1 MGSYTFKWEHPAE
14 EAYVTGTFD
23 NWQKTV
29 KLEKS
34 DGVFQKTVDIAH
46 PSHKIYYKVRGRK
59 PGVVPFLRVFGSSM
73 AVSLAE
79 LHDCTPGLVKHG
91 FAAPSVCLRDALCD
105 TPRRSRARRSTNHGQ
120 RPRRSE
126 SDDECETCISWP
138 GRRINWRRGRR
149 RCLTADVGAI
159 VARSLGFCS
168 GGLVASPID
177 SVPAWPCLALLC
189 VELRC
194 GAAARASTARAG
206 YLISRAGEQALM
218 LGRRRAR
225 PKPRGERGLP
235 RSCGDDGRD
244 RIRGATVALVSLS
257 QTAWCR
263 ASRCLDADELRH
275 WRPRQ
280 ARHGAGEIDQGTLA
294 GGIARVARPRRRA
307 CTLGGASVPPPMA
320 PPDVTFHGLP
330 RLLRMLAFVAHEHD
344 RFVVDNNW
352 TINESSPH
360 EPDSD
365 GNVNNFLT
373 QADLEHP
380 SFSSSILNTVT
391 PESTTVAMAGKKNNK
406 KKQQQKAQQ
415 AAAATKPAETAPA
428 ETAAAAP
435 VAAEVVP
442 VEAATAEPTAAAA
455 TTAAVVEPVVPV
467 AAESREDT
475 ATPSIVPG
483 GFPETPANEEDK
495 TVSVNPLPAAPGA
508 VNPITLEPGEKIPQ
522 GVAAQGV
529 NDNVKLDKE
538 SYEKSDALPG
548 VVATDL
554 PPVSKNTIPE
564 SSLPITS
571 NKDATINTVGPG
583 ATTAALA
590 GQVPLESKD
599 AKVPEV
605 VKESQ
610 EKAGV
615 APEAS
620 AVPEEVKEKA
630 AVEEELKS
638 KVQEAP
644 GTSEGHAGVGAEKQE
659 NTGLIA
665 GAALTTGGAVAA
677 AAIAAKDKV
686 AETAGPTVNN
696 AAAAATDAANKNLPD
711 SVKAQLPEAAQNHLA
726 AQSKETTLE
735 EVSPQVPAEVKES
748 LTEAGKSPEAAANTE
763 AVVEKKQVESELLKE
778 VKSVPAVDETKPAA
792 AAASET
798 KPVAAKAPETKPTET
813 PATQGK
819 ATEANPEAAKAEA
832 VKAGAAN
839 GANGTETK
847 PAEASQPASAQAKK
861 KSRLSTIF
869 SKLKEKL
876 K

>member
-46 PSHKIYYKVRGRK
+46 PSHKIYYK
-59 PGVVPFLRVFGSSM
+59 
-73 AVSLAE
+73 
-79 LHDCTPGLVKHG
+79 
-91 FAAPSVCLRDALCD
+91 
-105 TPRRSRARRSTNHGQ
+105 
-120 RPRRSE
+120 
-126 SDDECETCISWP
+126 
-138 GRRINWRRGRR
+138 
-149 RCLTADVGAI
+149 
-159 VARSLGFCS
+159 
-168 GGLVASPID
+168 
-177 SVPAWPCLALLC
+177 
-189 VELRC
+189 
-194 GAAARASTARAG
+194 
-206 YLISRAGEQALM
+206 
-218 LGRRRAR
+218 
-225 PKPRGERGLP
+225 
-235 RSCGDDGRD
+235 
-244 RIRGATVALVSLS
+244 
-257 QTAWCR
+257 
-263 ASRCLDADELRH
+263 
-275 WRPRQ
+275 
-280 ARHGAGEIDQGTLA
+280 
-294 GGIARVARPRRRA
+294 
-307 CTLGGASVPPPMA
+307 
-320 PPDVTFHGLP
+320 
-330 RLLRMLAFVAHEHD
+330 
-344 RFVVDNNW
+344 FVVDNNW

-495 TVSVNPLPAAPGA
+495 T
-508 VNPITLEPGEKIPQ
+508 

-644 GTSEGHAGVGAEKQE
+644 GTSEGHAGIGAEKQE

-813 PATQGK
+813 AATQGK

>member
-1 MGSYTFKWEHPAE
+1 
-14 EAYVTGTFD
+14 
-23 NWQKTV
+23 
-29 KLEKS
+29 
-34 DGVFQKTVDIAH
+34 
-46 PSHKIYYKVRGRK
+46 
-59 PGVVPFLRVFGSSM
+59 
-73 AVSLAE
+73 
-79 LHDCTPGLVKHG
+79 
-91 FAAPSVCLRDALCD
+91 
-105 TPRRSRARRSTNHGQ
+105 
-120 RPRRSE
+120 
-126 SDDECETCISWP
+126 
-138 GRRINWRRGRR
+138 
-149 RCLTADVGAI
+149 
-159 VARSLGFCS
+159 
-168 GGLVASPID
+168 
-177 SVPAWPCLALLC
+177 
-189 VELRC
+189 
-194 GAAARASTARAG
+194 
-206 YLISRAGEQALM
+206 
-218 LGRRRAR
+218 
-225 PKPRGERGLP
+225 
-235 RSCGDDGRD
+235 
-244 RIRGATVALVSLS
+244 
-257 QTAWCR
+257 
-263 ASRCLDADELRH
+263 
-275 WRPRQ
+275 
-280 ARHGAGEIDQGTLA
+280 
-294 GGIARVARPRRRA
+294 
-307 CTLGGASVPPPMA
+307 
-320 PPDVTFHGLP
+320 
-330 RLLRMLAFVAHEHD
+330 
-344 RFVVDNNW
+344 
-352 TINESSPH
+352 
-360 EPDSD
+360 
-365 GNVNNFLT
+365 
-373 QADLEHP
+373 
-380 SFSSSILNTVT
+380 
-391 PESTTVAMAGKKNNK
+391 MAGKKNNK

-644 GTSEGHAGVGAEKQE
+644 GTSEGHAGIGAEKQE

-813 PATQGK
+813 AATQGK

>member
-46 PSHKIYYKVRGRK
+46 PSHKIYYK
-59 PGVVPFLRVFGSSM
+59 
-73 AVSLAE
+73 
-79 LHDCTPGLVKHG
+79 
-91 FAAPSVCLRDALCD
+91 
-105 TPRRSRARRSTNHGQ
+105 
-120 RPRRSE
+120 
-126 SDDECETCISWP
+126 
-138 GRRINWRRGRR
+138 
-149 RCLTADVGAI
+149 
-159 VARSLGFCS
+159 
-168 GGLVASPID
+168 
-177 SVPAWPCLALLC
+177 
-189 VELRC
+189 
-194 GAAARASTARAG
+194 
-206 YLISRAGEQALM
+206 
-218 LGRRRAR
+218 
-225 PKPRGERGLP
+225 
-235 RSCGDDGRD
+235 
-244 RIRGATVALVSLS
+244 
-257 QTAWCR
+257 
-263 ASRCLDADELRH
+263 
-275 WRPRQ
+275 
-280 ARHGAGEIDQGTLA
+280 
-294 GGIARVARPRRRA
+294 
-307 CTLGGASVPPPMA
+307 
-320 PPDVTFHGLP
+320 
-330 RLLRMLAFVAHEHD
+330 
-344 RFVVDNNW
+344 FVVDNNW

-813 PATQGK
+813 AATQGK

>member
-14 EAYVTGTFD
+14 EAFVTGTFD

-29 KLEKS
+29 KLEKR
-34 DGVFQKTVDIAH
+34 DGVFQQKVDIAH
-46 PSHKIYYKVRGRK
+46 PLHKIYYK
-59 PGVVPFLRVFGSSM
+59 
-73 AVSLAE
+73 
-79 LHDCTPGLVKHG
+79 
-91 FAAPSVCLRDALCD
+91 
-105 TPRRSRARRSTNHGQ
+105 
-120 RPRRSE
+120 
-126 SDDECETCISWP
+126 
-138 GRRINWRRGRR
+138 
-149 RCLTADVGAI
+149 
-159 VARSLGFCS
+159 
-168 GGLVASPID
+168 
-177 SVPAWPCLALLC
+177 
-189 VELRC
+189 
-194 GAAARASTARAG
+194 
-206 YLISRAGEQALM
+206 
-218 LGRRRAR
+218 
-225 PKPRGERGLP
+225 
-235 RSCGDDGRD
+235 
-244 RIRGATVALVSLS
+244 
-257 QTAWCR
+257 
-263 ASRCLDADELRH
+263 
-275 WRPRQ
+275 
-280 ARHGAGEIDQGTLA
+280 
-294 GGIARVARPRRRA
+294 
-307 CTLGGASVPPPMA
+307 
-320 PPDVTFHGLP
+320 
-330 RLLRMLAFVAHEHD
+330 
-344 RFVVDNNW
+344 FVVDNNW

-360 EPDSD
+360 EPDSE
-365 GNVNNFLT
+365 GNINNFLT
-373 QADLEHP
+373 QADLEQP

-415 AAAATKPAETAPA
+415 AAPATKPAETAPA
-428 ETAAAAP
+428 ETTAAAP
-435 VAAEVVP
+435 VAAVVP
-442 VEAATAEPTAAAA
+442 VEAAPAAEPTAAAA
-455 TTAAVVEPVVPV
+455 VVAPV
-467 AAESREDT
+467 AAESRDDT

-522 GVAAQGV
+522 TVTGQGL

-599 AKVPEV
+599 SKVPEV

-610 EKAGV
+610 QKAGV

-620 AVPEEVKEKA
+620 AVPEEVREKA
-630 AVEEELKS
+630 AVEDELKS

-677 AAIAAKDKV
+677 AVIAAKDKLV
-686 AETAGPTVNN
+686 EAAGPTVNE
-696 AAAAATDAANKNLPD
+696 AAASATDAANKNLPD

-726 AQSKETTLE
+726 AQSKETTRE
-735 EVSPQVPAEVKES
+735 EVSPQVPTEVKES
-748 LTEAGKSPEAAANTE
+748 LTEAGKSPEAAGNTE
-763 AVVEKKQVESELLKE
+763 AVVEKKQVETELLKE
-778 VKSVPAVDETKPAA
+778 VKPAPAVDETKSAA
-792 AAASET
+792 T
-798 KPVAAKAPETKPTET
+798 KAPTTKPTET
-813 PATQGK
+813 AATQGK
-819 ATEANPEAAKAEA
+819 ATEANPEAAKTEA

-839 GANGTETK
+839 GTNGTETK
-847 PAEASQPASAQAKK
+847 PAEASTPASKEAKK
-861 KSRLSTIF
+861 KSRLSTMF